1 MRKFLTWLSL
11 GTLALAAYTYGARA
25 GRGRYLEIKAAV
37 DAVRH
42 DPKVRKAR
50 KRALKRAHKVVA
62 SATKYAK
69 KIGR

>member
-1 MRKFLTWLSL
+1 MRKFLTWLGLSTL
-11 GTLALAAYTYGARA
+11 GLAAYTYGSKA

-37 DAVRH
+37 EAVRH

-50 KRALKRAHKVVA
+50 NRALNRAHKAVA
-62 SATKYAK
+62 SATKQAK

>member
-1 MRKFLTWLSL
+1 MRKLIAWLGL

-50 KRALKRAHKVVA
+50 NRALKRAHKAVA
-62 SATKYAK
+62 SATRQAK

>member
-1 MRKFLTWLSL
+1 MRKFLTWLGL
-11 GTLALAAYTYGARA
+11 GTLAMAAYTYGSKA

-42 DPKVRKAR
+42 DPKVQKAR
-50 KRALKRAHKVVA
+50 KRALKRAHKAVV
-62 SATKYAK
+62 SATKQAK